1 MILAIDDQL
10 EELPSSDWTLV
21 EYARQGSDAAFGV
34 LMGRYGDAVYN
45 IVRNMCA
52 TPSEAEEL
60 TRQTFVSACREI
72 ASLEHGASIKT
83 WLCGTAIKTVLARRR
98 ARRTRTGSSPKP
110 LEGRWDESG
119 GLIPLAGNWHDL
131 GGPALPGGDLAAL
144 LREGLEQIDD
154 GVRAAFVLCDLA
166 ELPVRETATLLEVSP
181 PEIRRRVHRAR
192 LTLINALDR
201 VFKTRGRN
209 ETVSRVRSPRRRLP
223 R

>member
-10 EELPSSDWTLV
+10 EELPSSDWTLI

-52 TPSEAEEL
+52 TASEADEL
-60 TRQTFVSACREI
+60 TRRTFVSACREI
-72 ASLEHGASIKT
+72 ASLEHGASIKA
-83 WLCGTAIKTVLARRR
+83 WLYGNAIKTVLARRR
-98 ARRTRTGSSPKP
+98 IRRTRRASSPKP

-119 GLIPLAGNWHDL
+119 SLIPLAGNWHDL
-131 GGPALPGGDLAAL
+131 GGPALPGSDLAEL
-144 LREGLEQIDD
+144 LREALEQIDD

-166 ELPVRETATLLEVSP
+166 ELPVRETATLLEASP

-192 LTLINALDR
+192 LTLINAVDGF
-201 VFKTRGRN
+201 FKARGSNGTADSARA
-209 ETVSRVRSPRRRLP
+209 PRP
-223 R
+223 NPVP